1 MNKNVPGNSFSSG
14 NLLIYPFLFAAFY
27 RFKFMEELPM
37 FLRQLGFRQAVYKRI
52 SYLDPRWIQ
61 KDTKQPLR
69 SVH

>member
-14 NLLIYPFLFAAFY
+14 NLLTYPFLFAASY

-37 FLRQLGFRQAVYKRI
+37 FLRQAVYKRI